1 MIKLNLGCGDKKIH
15 GFVNIDG
22 RIDCNPDVVGDITN
36 LQSIG
41 YDNNVDLIYACHV
54 LEHFPFKSTTNLKKT
69 YFDLLQSWYKALK
82 PTYGIL
88 RISVPDIEAIF
99 KYYFLKNNKNIMK
112 DIRTLLWGG
121 EKHDYD
127 LHYNGW
133 DFQSLKNDLETVG
146 FKFVERYDWRE
157 TEHSYVDDYSQAFL
171 PHMDKNNGYLMSLNV
186 HAVKVKI

>member
-171 PHMDKNNGYLMSLNV
+171 PHMDKINGYLMSLNV